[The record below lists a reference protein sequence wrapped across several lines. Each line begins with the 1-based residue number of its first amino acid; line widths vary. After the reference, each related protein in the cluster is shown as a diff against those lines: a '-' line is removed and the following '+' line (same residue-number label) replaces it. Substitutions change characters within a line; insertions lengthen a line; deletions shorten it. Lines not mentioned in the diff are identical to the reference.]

1 MNNLNN
7 NRRSPDTA
15 GVMYS
20 LKKLAV
26 RHRKKLVVTFFLV
39 VAENVMFLLYPV
51 LAGIAINAIL
61 AGKTLNAALYGLMV
75 LCMWIIGATR
85 RSVDTR
91 TFARIYAGLAVS
103 VVLSQRKYQ
112 LNYSAIAA
120 RVTLSR
126 EYVDFF
132 EMHLPLLITSLSSL
146 FGAAIML
153 LFIEFW
159 AGIMCCA
166 IVIILMGFVSEYA
179 RKNEWL
185 FMRLN
190 NRLEKEVDYVHKAG
204 TATLHRH
211 YVTLAR
217 LRIALSDREAW
228 GYLWVGILVALLF
241 TLTIIWMTQS
251 AGITAGH
258 IYSVMTY
265 MWMFATSLD
274 DAPQLLEKFSQLRDI
289 GKRVSAD
296 DEIHVSGR

>member
-112 LNYSAIAA
+112 LNHSAIAA

-204 TATLHRH
+204 TAITSRLHV
-211 YVTLAR
+211 YA
-217 LRIALSDREAW
+217 LRYRTGRRGAIY
-228 GYLWVGILVALLF
+228 GWV
-241 TLTIIWMTQS
+241 
-251 AGITAGH
+251 
-258 IYSVMTY
+258 YSLPC
-265 MWMFATSLD
+265 F
-274 DAPQLLEKFSQLRDI
+274 LR
-289 GKRVSAD
+289 
-296 DEIHVSGR
+296 

>member
-20 LKKLAV
+20 LKNS
-26 RHRKKLVVTFFLV
+26 RYVTGKTGCDFFLV

-112 LNYSAIAA
+112 LNHSAIAA

-179 RKNEWL
+179 RKMN
-185 FMRLN
+185 
-190 NRLEKEVDYVHKAG
+190 
-204 TATLHRH
+204 
-211 YVTLAR
+211 
-217 LRIALSDREAW
+217 
-228 GYLWVGILVALLF
+228 GYSCA
-241 TLTIIWMTQS
+241 
-251 AGITAGH
+251 
-258 IYSVMTY
+258 
-265 MWMFATSLD
+265 
-274 DAPQLLEKFSQLRDI
+274 
-289 GKRVSAD
+289 
-296 DEIHVSGR
+296 